1 MHTKI
6 NTHQNDPNFFTHVIW
21 SKTNLGMQHIHLEL
35 LWILTYAIIR
45 KNKHISRINISLN
58 YKIVIN
64 RYRGIMDF
72 EI

>member
-6 NTHQNDPNFFTHVIW
+6 NTHQIDPSFLTRDLW
-21 SKTNLGMQHIHLEL
+21 SKIRLWMQHIYLEL

-45 KNKHISRINISLN
+45 KNKHISRINIYDN

-64 RYRGIMDF
+64 SPEVYFGTT
-72 EI
+72 